1 MKIAGIASTLVM
13 AFAFTVSASAQEVQR
28 PVLDMPSS
36 PVKSLAGKKLG
47 PSTAFGALPRPLPPE
62 AFTTP
67 SNYILVV
74 NLDGAVDDQWL
85 TEECELMKKQLRVS
99 VVAEKAEGETGS
111 EPRKFIEAVRARH
124 EDKAKIVLVLSK
136 ETGLTPILTAPYE
149 YWVVM
154 DAGWVKAGGGDDATV
169 NLRMGKRLFQALGH
183 CIGAGYR
190 QEREAVMRYTPTPAA
205 LDDCLSHG
213 FHPLNSNIFFIVQ
226 KAIGLDDIRLRPRKE
241 LIDMGILKPRA
252 PASTEPTATVP
263 AEAEA
268 VGN

>member
-1 MKIAGIASTLVM
+1 MKFSAIATTFVLTL
-13 AFAFTVSASAQEVQR
+13 AFTFSVAAQEAQR
-28 PVLDMPSS
+28 PVPGVVSS
-36 PVKSLAGKKLG
+36 PSKSLNGKK
-47 PSTAFGALPRPLPPE
+47 PSDSPAFGALPRPLPPE

-67 SNYILVV
+67 TNYILVV
-74 NLDGAVDDQWL
+74 NLGEAVDEGWL
-85 TEECELMKKQLRVS
+85 EGECELMKKQLRVA
-99 VVAEKAEGETGS
+99 VRAEKAEGETGS
-111 EPRKFIEAVRARH
+111 DPRKFIESVRAKH
-124 EDKAKIVLVLSK
+124 EGKAKIVLILSK

-149 YWVVM
+149 YWAVM

-241 LIDMGILKPRA
+241 LIDMGILKPRN
-252 PASTEPTATVP
+252 PSASATEDAR
-263 AEAEA
+263 
-268 VGN
+268 

>member
-1 MKIAGIASTLVM
+1 MKIAVLASTLVM
-13 AFAFTVSASAQEVQR
+13 AYTFTFSVSAQEIQR

-36 PVKSLAGKKLG
+36 PVKSLAGKKPGASPAL
-47 PSTAFGALPRPLPPE
+47 GALPRPLPPE

-67 SNYILVV
+67 SNYLLIL
-74 NLDGAVDDQWL
+74 NLDGAVEDSWL
-85 TEECELMKKQLRVS
+85 EEECELIKKQLRVL
-99 VVAEKAEGETGS
+99 VLAEKAEGKTGS
-111 EPRKFIEAVRARH
+111 DPRKFIESVRAKH
-124 EDKAKIVLVLSK
+124 GGKAKIIIVLSK
-136 ETGLTPILTAPYE
+136 EPGLTPILTAPYE

-213 FHPLNSNIFFIVQ
+213 FHPLNSNIFFIIQ
-226 KAIGLDDIRLRPRKE
+226 KAIGLDDIRIRPRKE
-241 LIDMGILKPRA
+241 LIEMGILKPRV
-252 PASTEPTATVP
+252 PSEPVADIP
-263 AEAEA
+263 AEPE
-268 VGN
+268 VTGN

>member
-1 MKIAGIASTLVM
+1 MKIAALISPLVVAV
-13 AFAFTVSASAQEVQR
+13 AFAFSASAQEVQR

-36 PVKSLAGKKLG
+36 PAKSLARKKLG
-47 PSTAFGALPRPLPPE
+47 ASPAVGALPRPLPPE

-67 SNYILVV
+67 LNYLLIV

-85 TEECELMKKQLRVS
+85 ADECALMEKQLRVS

-111 EPRKFIEAVRARH
+111 NPRKFIESTRAKH
-124 EDKAKIVLVLSK
+124 DDKAKIVMVLSK
-136 ETGLTPILTAPYE
+136 EKGLTPILTAPYE

-154 DAGWVKAGGGDDATV
+154 DAGWVKAGGGDDETV

-241 LIDMGILKPRA
+241 LIEMGILKPRA
-252 PASTEPTATVP
+252 PAEKPDAPKAPP
-263 AEAEA
+263 AE
-268 VGN
+268 

>member
-1 MKIAGIASTLVM
+1 MKIASIALTLVM
-13 AFAFTVSASAQEVQR
+13 AFALTVSASAQEVQR

-36 PVKSLAGKKLG
+36 PVKSLAGKR
-47 PSTAFGALPRPLPPE
+47 PEAPPAFGALPRPLPPE

-85 TEECELMKKQLRVS
+85 AEECELMKKQLRVS
-99 VVAEKAEGETGS
+99 VIAEKAEGETGS
-111 EPRKFIEAVRARH
+111 DPRKFVESLRAKH
-124 EDKAKIVLVLSK
+124 DGKAKMVLVLSK
-136 ETGLTPILTAPYE
+136 EKGLTPILTAPYE
-149 YWVVM
+149 YWAVM
-154 DAGWVKAGGGDDATV
+154 DADWVKAGGGDDETV

-213 FHPLNSNIFFIVQ
+213 FHPLNSNIFFVVQ

-252 PASTEPTATVP
+252 PAEKPDAPKAPP
-263 AEAEA
+263 AE
-268 VGN
+268 